1 MCWSIE
7 EEREVNHCNV
17 QREMSESL
25 IEMGKGDRIMKR
37 RMKWKRL
44 RKKEKIMKEKMEG
57 RRILMR

>member
-1 MCWSIE
+1 M
-7 EEREVNHCNV
+7 NHCNV
-17 QREMSESL
+17 QREMSESR